1 MAARVFVVSP
11 PWVKVKSNGVSLG
24 HAIASVVE
32 SAPSTQPRAF
42 KACKSFPGLL
52 G

>member
-24 HAIASVVE
+24 HAIASRRAPTRQVLFPDYWGNQ
-32 SAPSTQPRAF
+32 SAPVAR
-42 KACKSFPGLL
+42 
-52 G
+52 